1 MLYTT
6 LHNRILRLVL
16 AVLGELIAAAALN
29 LFIVP
34 LSLYT
39 GGLLGFCQLVRTLL
53 QDFLGVSFGAYD
65 IAGVLYFLLNIPLL
79 MIGYRN
85 LGRGLAVRTIICTV
99 SYSVFYSISP
109 IPTQPIVDD
118 YLTACLLGGILT
130 GIGSGIVLTCGG
142 SGGGL
147 DVLGLI
153 MSKRDSAFTVGKFAL
168 GFNALLYTAI
178 LILFDPEVAIY
189 SVIYN
194 FANSMI
200 LDRMHQQSINMQVLI
215 FTKYRDNAIPQRI
228 MEETGRGVT
237 RWDSYGAYTNEPTAV
252 LCTCINRYELEQLER
267 IVKGVDPK
275 AFIIAT
281 SNVYINGNFI
291 HKV

>member
-16 AVLGELIAAAALN
+16 AVLGELLAAAALN
-29 LFIVP
+29 LP

-99 SYSVFYSISP
+99 SYSVFYSIIP

-147 DVLGLI
+147 DVLLII
-153 MSKRDSAFTVGKFAL
+153 MSKRDSAFTVVKFEL
-168 GFNALLYTAI
+168 GFNDLLYTDI
-178 LILFDPEVAIY
+178 LILFDPDVAIY
-189 SVIYN
+189 SVI
-194 FANSMI
+194 
-200 LDRMHQQSINMQVLI
+200 
-215 FTKYRDNAIPQRI
+215 
-228 MEETGRGVT
+228 
-237 RWDSYGAYTNEPTAV
+237 
-252 LCTCINRYELEQLER
+252 
-267 IVKGVDPK
+267 
-275 AFIIAT
+275 
-281 SNVYINGNFI
+281 
-291 HKV
+291 

>member
-99 SYSVFYSISP
+99 SYSVFYSIIP

-153 MSKRDSAFTVGKFAL
+153 MSKRDSAFTVGTFAL
-168 GFNALLYTAI
+168 GFNALLSAAI

-200 LDRMHQQSINMQVLI
+200 LDRMHQQNVTVQALI
-215 FTKYRDNAIPQRI
+215 FTREDESVLADFIIKQL
-228 MEETGRGVT
+228 GRSVTYWDGV
-237 RWDSYGAYTNEPTAV
+237 GAYTKDDVRV
-252 LCTCINRYELEQLER
+252 LCVCLL
-267 IVKGVDPK
+267 
-275 AFIIAT
+275 
-281 SNVYINGNFI
+281 SLI
-291 HKV
+291 HISEPRDCD

>member
-1 MLYTT
+1 MDIRRRELHSQGRFYPCCTTT

-53 QDFLGVSFGAYD
+53 QDFLGMSFGAYD

-99 SYSVFYSISP
+99 SYSVFYSIIP

-153 MSKRDSAFTVGKFAL
+153 LSKRGSNAFTVGKFAL

-200 LDRMHQQSINMQVLI
+200 LDRMHQQNVTVQALI
-215 FTKYRDNAIPQRI
+215 FTRED
-228 MEETGRGVT
+228 ET
-237 RWDSYGAYTNEPTAV
+237 S
-252 LCTCINRYELEQLER
+252 
-267 IVKGVDPK
+267 
-275 AFIIAT
+275 
-281 SNVYINGNFI
+281 
-291 HKV
+291 

>member
-99 SYSVFYSISP
+99 SYSVFYSIIP

-194 FANSMI
+194 FCKLHDPGQDAPAECHRSGSDFHAGGRERPGG
-200 LDRMHQQSINMQVLI
+200 LHYQTAGAERDLLGRRGRLHQ
-215 FTKYRDNAIPQRI
+215 
-228 MEETGRGVT
+228 GRC
-237 RWDSYGAYTNEPTAV
+237 PCAV
-252 LCTCINRYELEQLER
+252 RVPLQI
-267 IVKGVDPK
+267 
-275 AFIIAT
+275 
-281 SNVYINGNFI
+281 
-291 HKV
+291 